1 MTRIVEAL
9 LQFNGL
15 TDMQNCLEFPA
26 GICAHVIILY
36 FGVWI
41 QPYCI
46 AACA

>member
-15 TDMQNCLEFPA
+15 TDMQILEILA